1 MHRNLDLCRQILLTL
16 EARDPGAHVFNAES
30 FGVDE
35 ATVNCHIELL
45 HEAGLLQAIITKT
58 RGGVSAHP
66 LRLTWQGHDF
76 LDACREESTWQK
88 AKTTLREKVGS
99 AAFEIVVALLT
110 DMAKKQLGL

>member
-16 EARDPGAHVFNAES
+16 EARDPGAQVFNFAS

-45 HEAGLLQAIITKT
+45 HEAGLLQAIISDGFDGLST
-58 RGGVSAHP
+58 RP

-76 LDACREESTWQK
+76 LDACRSDSTWQK
-88 AKTTLREKVGS
+88 AKDTLREKVGS
-99 AAFEIVVALLT
+99 AAFGIVVALLT
-110 DMAKKQLGL
+110 DMAKKSLGL